1 MKNKTFDTELLKKKN
16 QTIDNAIKILKEEFV
31 GIDKQIDEIM
41 YNVRTWYL
49 YPQLQVRPLVVS
61 VWGMSGNGKT
71 SLIKRISQLLDIEKD
86 FVYWNFASITESASW
101 EIEK

>member
-16 QTIDNAIKILKEEFV
+16 QTIDNATKILKEEFV

-86 FVYWNFASITESASW
+86 FVY
-101 EIEK
+101 

>member
-1 MKNKTFDTELLKKKN
+1 MKNKTFDTELLQKKN

-61 VWGMSGNGKT
+61 VWGMST
-71 SLIKRISQLLDIEKD
+71 RL
-86 FVYWNFASITESASW
+86 
-101 EIEK
+101 

>member
-86 FVYWNFASITESASW
+86 FVYWNFDYITE
-101 EIEK
+101 

>member
-41 YNVRTWYL
+41 YNADMVL
-49 YPQLQVRPLVVS
+49 ISS
-61 VWGMSGNGKT
+61 VAGKT
-71 SLIKRISQLLDIEKD
+71 IGSVCMGYVR
-86 FVYWNFASITESASW
+86 
-101 EIEK
+101 